1 MKTKTILALSGLL
14 ISISAHAG
22 LPPVAIIEDIDTK
35 GSKLSFMDYVN
46 EGQVIKLGNAGK
58 LVIGYMNSCRRETI
72 TGGTVTIGALQS
84 KVNKGQLL
92 REDVECDGG
101 NAKLSGQQA
110 ATSGALAFRGTAK
123 PNIGIR
129 KSDLTIYGTAPVIR
143 VKQAN
148 TDITIERV
156 DQRSKIHSY
165 HIKGRHIDLASER
178 LSLPLGGIYRISVKG
193 GNSKTFKVDKYA
205 EAGKISIVSRLID
218 L

>member
-1 MKTKTILALSGLL
+1 MKINPILASVGLL

-22 LPPVAIIEDIDTK
+22 LAPVAIIEDIKAT

-46 EGQVIKLGNAGK
+46 EGQVIKLGSAGK

-110 ATSGALAFRGTAK
+110 ATSGALAFRGGTK
-123 PNIGIR
+123 KTVGIG
-129 KSDLTIYGTAPVIR
+129 KADLTIYGTAPVVR
-143 VKQAN
+143 VKRAN
-148 TDITIERV
+148 ADITIERM
-156 DQRSKIHSY
+156 DQHSKTYSY
-165 HIKGRHIDLASER
+165 HIKGRHIDLADKK
-178 LSLPLGGIYRISVKG
+178 LSLPLDGVYRISVKG

-205 EAGKISIVSRLID
+205 ETGKISIVSRLID